1 MECWLGRLVWK
12 SKDYVF
18 DFVTP
23 YPDFDIEQLNRYAH
37 DKGIRLMMH
46 HETSGS
52 SRNYERHLEQAYQ
65 LMNKYGYTAV
75 KVGMWKYLALW

>member
-1 MECWLGRLVWK
+1 
-12 SKDYVF
+12 
-18 DFVTP
+18 
-23 YPDFDIEQLNRYAH
+23 
-37 DKGIRLMMH
+37 MMH

-75 KVGMWKYLALW
+75 KSGYVEISCLMVNTIMGSG

>member
-1 MECWLGRLVWK
+1 MLVGKIGLEIKRLC
-12 SKDYVF
+12 F

-75 KVGMWKYLALW
+75 KMWVCGKYLALW